1 MRHRSR
7 EKSQVP
13 KLAELRRELAIANR
27 ILAREQVVDA
37 YGHVSVRRPAAPA
50 RFLLSRSR
58 SPELVVP
65 GDIMEFGLDGEV
77 VDQSDSRQPYLE
89 RFIHA
94 AIYEARPDAAS
105 VVHSHS
111 PAVVPFSV
119 TGTPLR
125 PLIHVAG
132 GMGSTLPVWDIRGRF
147 GDTDLLVA
155 NMEQGRD
162 MVRALGG
169 NAVVLMRGHGCSVAA
184 ASLKQAVITA
194 VYLQLN
200 ATLQLKAMQ
209 LGEVTY
215 LSEGEVRK
223 THELVDM
230 PCVMIRVWDYLASRA
245 ECRGI

>member
-1 MRHRSR
+1 MP
-7 EKSQVP
+7 E
-13 KLAELRRELAIANR
+13 LAELRRELVIANR

-37 YGHVSVRRPAAPA
+37 YGHVSVRCPATPT
-50 RFLLSRSR
+50 RFLLSRSC

-65 GDIMEFGLDGEV
+65 GDIMEFGLDGEAA
-77 VDQSDSRQPYLE
+77 DKNDTRQPYLE

-105 VVHSHS
+105 VVHNHS

-119 TGTPLR
+119 TRTPLR

-132 GMGSTLPVWDIRGRF
+132 GMGATLPVWDIRDRF
-147 GDTDLLVA
+147 GDTNLLVA

-162 MVRALGG
+162 MARALGG
-169 NAVVLMRGHGCSVAA
+169 NTVVLMRGHGCSVAA
-184 ASLKQAVITA
+184 ASLKQAVIAA

-200 ATLQLKAMQ
+200 ATLQLQAMQ

-215 LSEGEVRK
+215 LSDGEVGK
-223 THELVDM
+223 TRDLLDASG
-230 PCVMIRVWDYLASRA
+230 VMTRVWDYLASRA
-245 ECRGI
+245 ERRGS